1 MTTLH
6 PMSDEQREEIL
17 IGPRARAAI
26 EAGKRRPAMKEKAR
40 AVVTESAKK
49 ERDVLRKEVEDE
61 LTPKQKEILE
71 KLRKA
76 KGSEERVKVFATVAD
91 DFGLDALVS
100 LIPELGDAGSSI
112 VSGIYLLM
120 EAKRAGLGAGAY
132 LKIIG
137 LQAGDFA
144 VGAIPVLGDAADYFF
159 KANKWS
165 GKSFEAQTR
174 ELVVKAR
181 EAGVPPEKIAMI
193 QEGAAKWPK
202 LAGKAVGLASKAKKL
217 SDKRAGKVAG
227 ATTGAAN
234 ENNDEVLA
242 A

>member
-1 MTTLH
+1 
-6 PMSDEQREEIL
+6 MSDEQREKIL
-17 IGPRARAAI
+17 LGPRARAAI
-26 EAGKRRPAMKEKAR
+26 EAGKQRPVTKEKAR
-40 AVVTESAKK
+40 AVVTESAKM
-49 ERDVLRKEVEDE
+49 ERDVLRKKVEEE

-71 KLRKA
+71 QLRKA
-76 KGSEERVKVFATVAD
+76 KGSEERVKVFATIAD

-120 EAKRAGLGAGAY
+120 EAKRAGLGKGAY

-137 LQAGDFA
+137 LQAADFA
-144 VGAIPVLGDAADYFF
+144 AGAIPVLGDAADYFF

-174 ELVVKAR
+174 ELVEKAR

-202 LAGKAVGLASKAKKL
+202 LAGKAVGMASKVKKL
-217 SDKRAGKVAG
+217 SDKRSEKIAG
-227 ATTGAAN
+227 ASTVAD
-234 ENNDEVLA
+234 NDDESLA